1 MTSSRPYLIRAL
13 YEWITDNNMTP
24 HLLVDA
30 DAEGVMVPQEHV
42 HEGRIVLN
50 INPSAVQGLMLGNDW
65 IKFNARFGGTPRSLE
80 FPLVAVM
87 AVYARESGQGMA
99 FGHEPGGGPE
109 PDGPSP
115 DKPLDEISLIESDKN
130 KKDSGSESNHK
141 RPTLKI
147 VK

>member
-30 DAEGVMVPQEHV
+30 DAEGVNVPREHV

-50 INPSAVQGLMLGNDW
+50 VNPSAVQALELGNDW
-65 IKFNARFGGTPRSLE
+65 ITFNARFGGAARSLE
-80 FPLVAVM
+80 FPVAAVM

-99 FGHEPGGGPE
+99 FGHEPGGGPD
-109 PDGPSP
+109 PSGPFNDDSSP
-115 DKPLDEISLIESDKN
+115 TNDKESRRSS
-130 KKDSGSESNHK
+130 DSNRK
-141 RPTLKI
+141 RPTLKV